1 MSSEKGITLK
11 MLLKMVLDVKYLS
24 NISILGLLIT
34 YYTNSYHGFMLFL
47 PLVITNFIVVIIL
60 QWLDL
65 DKYMKKIFGDG
76 NGESKS
82 CNELAFVTL
91 NTLWHIIPCLWVYH
105 LLQRD
110 NWIAIF
116 RPNFMYVFLASS
128 VIAIIYFYFS
138 AQLELYGDVNYMR
151 YGVMY
156 MIVLLGVCVWL
167 FSK

>member
-47 PLVITNFIVVIIL
+47 PLVVTNFIVVLIL

-76 NGESKS
+76 NGDSKS
-82 CNELAFVTL
+82 SNELAFVTL

-105 LLQRD
+105 VLQRD

-167 FSK
+167 FDC

>member
-1 MSSEKGITLK
+1 MPSENGITLK
-11 MLLKMVLDVKYLS
+11 MLLKMCLDVKYLS

-76 NGESKS
+76 NGESKTS
-82 CNELAFVTL
+82 NELAFVTL

-105 LLQRD
+105 VLQRD

-128 VIAIIYFYFS
+128 IIAIIYFYFS
-138 AQLELYGDVNYMR
+138 AQLELYGDVNYIR
-151 YGVMY
+151 YGMMY

-167 FSK
+167 FDC